1 MYLWL
6 KVTTQLVAGRLSSLV
21 RKYDD
26 VNGQCFETIP
36 GKCHAYGDN
45 LIFAVWQHIA
55 VKTEL
60 AN

>member
-36 GKCHAYGDN
+36 GMRTV
-45 LIFAVWQHIA
+45 II
-55 VKTEL
+55 
-60 AN
+60 